1 MTMGAT
7 VTARPEAVEAV
18 QRAFNAPRLTIGELA
33 SRLGIP
39 RETLASYITGN
50 RRTPAPI
57 ARRLAIVLRQ
67 HAEELAALAAE
78 LDEVT

>member
-1 MTMGAT
+1 MGTT

-18 QRAFNAPRLTIGELA
+18 HRAFNAPRLTIGELA